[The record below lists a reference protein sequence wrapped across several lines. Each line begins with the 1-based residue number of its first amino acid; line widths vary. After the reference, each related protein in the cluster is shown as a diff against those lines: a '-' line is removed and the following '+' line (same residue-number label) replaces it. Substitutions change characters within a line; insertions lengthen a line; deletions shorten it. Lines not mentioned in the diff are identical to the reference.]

1 MRKYFL
7 GSILLSTVVQPPQ
20 VSSIFICKW
29 GQMRSLRALEP
40 RSGAAEENCLIGNT
54 FSCLAGVVTNTKYV
68 HIYLQQQLW
77 EHSAV
82 QAAEAK
88 SFETSMFQ
96 HKFHVSDKK
105 IQSSQI
111 LSTSRSHHLHTT
123 ALPDQNI

>member
-1 MRKYFL
+1 
-7 GSILLSTVVQPPQ
+7 
-20 VSSIFICKW
+20 
-29 GQMRSLRALEP
+29 MRSLCALER

-54 FSCLAGVVTNTKYV
+54 FFCLAGVVTNTKYV

-82 QAAEAK
+82 HAAEAK

-111 LSTSRSHHLHTT
+111 PLNFSVPPLTYHSSPRPEHLTGEDLSVSK
-123 ALPDQNI
+123 